1 MPQSHYKFS
10 DVLVFS
16 KPKEHRDGRGYFKE
30 VFKSWGPTFVQEN
43 ESYSKKGTIRGL
55 HFQNPNPQGKLVSTI
70 SGEIY
75 DLFVDLRKNSE
86 TFGLGGG
93 VTLTPGNSIYV
104 PEGFAHG
111 FVALQD
117 SKIVYRCTDFYDPES
132 EKSLY
137 FFDPNI
143 DWGYELKFNDE
154 SILMSKKDLQAK
166 RLNDFTEQELF

>member
-117 SKIVYRCTDFYDPES
+117 SKIVYRCTD
-132 EKSLY
+132 
-137 FFDPNI
+137 
-143 DWGYELKFNDE
+143 WGYELKFNDE